1 MNRMRA
7 VVSTYFVN
15 RKYGFLLDENGEY
28 FFFHLSNYHG
38 TPMLGERVEFEL
50 TEPNTLG
57 KKKQAMNVT
66 PVNVQESVAGGAQ

>member
-1 MNRMRA
+1 MRA

-38 TPMLGERVEFEL
+38 TPMLGARVEFEL
-50 TEPNTLG
+50 TAPNSLG
-57 KKKQAMNVT
+57 KKNQATNIT
-66 PVNVQESVAGGAQ
+66 PIAQTAQNGGKAGA